1 MSEDKSFYED
11 EEINNF
17 CSELLEAIREM
28 KSDEQSIVTVV
39 EVTSLSDDVDK
50 HKDPE
55 N

>member
-1 MSEDKSFYED
+1 MSEDKSFSDDD
-11 EEINNF
+11 EVNNF
-17 CSELLEAIREM
+17 CSELLAAINEM
-28 KSDEQSIVTVV
+28 KSDEPSRVTVV